1 MQGKQKGK
9 SVLVAMSGGVD
20 SSVAAHMMLSRGFVT
35 EGAMFR
41 MYRGEDDPGLES
53 DINDAE
59 KVCSELGIPLSILDF
74 REDFKREIVEKFIRV
89 YEEGGTPNPCVD
101 CNRTV
106 KFGKLLDFA
115 RSRGLEYIATGHY
128 ARVEFSPE
136 TGRYQL
142 KKALSAEKD
151 QSYVLC
157 NLTQEQLSRIIFPL
171 GESDKA
177 EVRSAAGKLGF
188 DVAEKKDSQD
198 ICFIPDGDYAAFMER
213 YTGKKYPCGKFL
225 DVQGNEIGE
234 HRGAVRYTIG
244 QRKGLG
250 LAMGEPVY
258 VCRKC
263 MENNTVTV
271 GKEEFLFKKTLIA
284 KDFNWVSI
292 ECPEREI
299 RAKAKARYRQS
310 EAWATVF
317 AMEDGRVRITFDEP
331 QRAMTEGQTAV
342 IYDGDILLGGG
353 VIESI
358 ED

>member
-1 MQGKQKGK
+1 MQGEPKEK

-20 SSVAAHMMLSRGFVT
+20 SAVAAHMMLSRGYKT
-35 EGAMFR
+35 EGAIFR
-41 MYRGEDDPGLES
+41 MYRGVDDLGQEK
-53 DINDAE
+53 DISDAE
-59 KVCSELGIPLSILDF
+59 KVCAELGISLSVLDF
-74 REDFKREIVEKFIRV
+74 REDFKREIVEKFIRI

-115 RSRGLEYIATGHY
+115 RSQGLEYIATGHY
-128 ARVEFSPE
+128 AWVEYSPE

-142 KKALSAEKD
+142 KKALSVEKD

-171 GESDKA
+171 GETDKGA
-177 EVRSAAGKLGF
+177 VRTVASELGF
-188 DVAEKKDSQD
+188 DVARKKDSQD

-225 DVQGNEIGE
+225 DVQGNEVGE

-250 LAMGEPVY
+250 LSMGEPVY

-263 MENNTVTV
+263 MEDNTVTV
-271 GKEEFLFKKTLIA
+271 GKEDLLFHRTLIA

-292 ECPEREI
+292 GCPDGEI

-317 AMEDGRVRITFDEP
+317 VMADGRVKITFDEP
-331 QRAMTEGQTAV
+331 QRAMTCGQTAV

>member
-1 MQGKQKGK
+1 MQNESKEK

-20 SSVAAHMMLSRGFVT
+20 SSVAAHIMLSRGYKC
-35 EGAMFR
+35 EGAIFR
-41 MYRGEDDPGLES
+41 MYRGEDDCGQDT
-53 DINDAE
+53 DISDAE
-59 KVCSELGIPLSILDF
+59 KVCIELGIPLSVVDF
-74 REDFKREIVEKFIRV
+74 TVDFKREIVEKFIRT

-115 RSRGLEYIATGHY
+115 RSRGLEYIATGHF
-128 ARVEFSPE
+128 ARVEYSPE
-136 TGRYQL
+136 VGRFQL
-142 KKALSAEKD
+142 KKALSAKKD

-157 NLTQEQLSRIIFPL
+157 NLTQEQLSRVIFPL
-171 GESDKA
+171 GETQKDS
-177 EVRSAAGKLGF
+177 VRSVALELGL

-213 YTGKKYPCGKFL
+213 YTGKKYPVGKFL
-225 DVQGNEIGE
+225 DIWGNEIGE

-263 MENNTVTV
+263 MEDNTVTV
-271 GKEEFLFKKTLIA
+271 GKEKLLFKKTLVA

-310 EAWATVF
+310 EAWATVIP
-317 AMEDGRVRITFDEP
+317 MEDGRVRITFDEP
-331 QRAMTEGQTAV
+331 QRAMTTGQTAV

-353 VIESI
+353 VIESV

>member
-1 MQGKQKGK
+1 MQDDIKEK

-20 SSVAAHMMLSRGFVT
+20 SSVAAHMMLSRGYKT

-41 MYRGEDDPGLES
+41 MYRGEDDLGQET
-53 DINDAE
+53 DISDAE
-59 KVCSELGIPLSILDF
+59 KVCSNLGISLSLLDF
-74 REDFKREIVEKFIRV
+74 REDFKREIVEKFIRT

-115 RSRGLEYIATGHY
+115 KSRGLENIATGHY
-128 ARVEFSPE
+128 ARIEYSE
-136 TGRYQL
+136 QLGRYQL
-142 KKALSAEKD
+142 KKALSTEKD

-157 NLTQEQLSRIIFPL
+157 NLTQDQLSKIIFPL
-171 GESDKA
+171 GESDKLTVRAVA
-177 EVRSAAGKLGF
+177 EQLGF
-188 DVAEKKDSQD
+188 DVARKKDSQD

-213 YTGKKYPCGKFL
+213 YTGRKYPCGKFL

-250 LAMGEPVY
+250 LSMGEPVY

-263 MENNTVTV
+263 MRDNTVTV
-271 GKEEFLFKKTLIA
+271 GREELLFHRTLIA

-292 ECPEREI
+292 ECPDGEI
-299 RAKAKARYRQS
+299 RAMTKARYGQR
-310 EAWATVF
+310 EAWATVIPLV
-317 AMEDGRVRITFDEP
+317 DGRVKITFDEP
-331 QRAMTEGQTAV
+331 QRAMTEGQSAV
-342 IYDGDILLGGG
+342 IYDGDTLLGGG
-353 VIESI
+353 VIESV

>member
-1 MQGKQKGK
+1 MQNEIKEK

-20 SSVAAHMMLSRGFVT
+20 SSVAAHIMLSRGYKC
-35 EGAMFR
+35 EGAIFK
-41 MYRGEDDPGLES
+41 MYRGEDDCGQET
-53 DINDAE
+53 DISDAE
-59 KVCSELGIPLSILDF
+59 KVCSVLEIPLSVVDF

-89 YEEGGTPNPCVD
+89 YEDGGTPNPCVD

-115 RSRGLEYIATGHY
+115 RSRGLEYIATGHF
-128 ARVEFSPE
+128 ARIEYSPE
-136 TGRYQL
+136 QKRYQL

-171 GESDKA
+171 GETDKGT
-177 EVRSAAGKLGF
+177 VRSVAADLGF

-213 YTGKKYPCGKFL
+213 YTGKKYPCGKFI
-225 DVQGNEIGE
+225 DTDGNEVGD

-263 MENNTVTV
+263 MEDNTVTV
-271 GKEEFLFKKTLIA
+271 GKEELLFNRTLIA

-292 ECPEREI
+292 ACPEREI
-299 RAKAKARYRQS
+299 RVQAKARYRQR
-310 EAWATVF
+310 EAWATVCPL
-317 AMEDGRVRITFDEP
+317 EDGRVKITFDEP
-331 QRAMTEGQTAV
+331 QRAMTVGQTAV
-342 IYDGDILLGGG
+342 IYEGDILLGGG
-353 VIESI
+353 VIESV

>member
-1 MQGKQKGK
+1 MQGEKREK

-20 SSVAAHMMLSRGFVT
+20 SSVAAHIMLSRGFKC
-35 EGAMFR
+35 EGAIFK
-41 MYRGEDDPGLES
+41 MYRGEGDVGQET
-53 DINDAE
+53 DISDAE
-59 KVCSELGIPLSILDF
+59 KVCSELDIPLFVVDF

-128 ARVEFSPE
+128 ARVEYSSDVE
-136 TGRYQL
+136 RYQL

-157 NLTQEQLSRIIFPL
+157 NLTQDQLQRIIFPL
-171 GESDKA
+171 GETDKST
-177 EVRSAAGKLGF
+177 VRSVAGKLGF

-225 DVQGNEIGE
+225 DTEGNEIGD

-263 MENNTVTV
+263 MEDNTVTV
-271 GKEEFLFKKTLIA
+271 GKEELLFKNTLIA

-292 ECPEREI
+292 PCPTGEI

-310 EAWATVF
+310 EAWATVRPL
-317 AMEDGRVRITFDEP
+317 EDGRVKITFDEP
-331 QRAMTEGQTAV
+331 QRAMTTGQTAV

-353 VIESI
+353 VIESV

>member
-1 MQGKQKGK
+1 MKEK
-9 SVLVAMSGGVD
+9 SVLIAMSGGVD
-20 SSVAAHMMLSRGFVT
+20 SSVAAHMMLSAGYLT
-35 EGAMFR
+35 EGAMFK
-41 MYRGEDDPGLES
+41 MYRGEGDDMSQELDIS
-53 DINDAE
+53 DAQS
-59 KVCSELGIPLSILDF
+59 VSRRLGIELSVLDF
-74 REDFKREIVEKFIRV
+74 REDFKREIVEKFIRT

-115 RSRGLEYIATGHY
+115 ESRGLKYIATGHY
-128 ARVEFSPE
+128 ARIEYSE
-136 TGRYQL
+136 ALGRYQL
-142 KKALSAEKD
+142 KKALSSEKD

-171 GESDKA
+171 GETDKA
-177 EVRSAAGKLGF
+177 TVRSVASELGF
-188 DVAEKKDSQD
+188 DVAEKRDSQD

-225 DVQGNEIGE
+225 DTDGNEVGT

-250 LAMGEPVY
+250 LSMGEPVY

-263 MENNTVTV
+263 MEENTVTV
-271 GKEEFLFKKTLIA
+271 GREELLFKRSLTA
-284 KDFNWVSI
+284 GDFNWVSV
-292 ECPEREI
+292 ERPLKPI
-299 RAKAKARYRQS
+299 RAKAKARYRQT
-310 EAWATVF
+310 EAWATVTPVG
-317 AMEDGRVRITFDEP
+317 DGKVKITFDEP
-331 QRAMTEGQTAV
+331 QRAMTVGQTAV

-353 VIESI
+353 TIESV

>member
-1 MQGKQKGK
+1 MQSETREK

-20 SSVAAHMMLSRGFVT
+20 SSVAAHIMLSRGFVT

-41 MYRGEDDPGLES
+41 MYRGEEDCSQETDIS
-53 DINDAE
+53 DAR
-59 KVCSELGIPLSILDF
+59 KVCGELGIPLSVLDF
-74 REDFKREIVEKFIRV
+74 REDFKREIVEKFIRT

-128 ARVEFSPE
+128 ARIEYSSKL
-136 TGRYQL
+136 GRYQL
-142 KKALSAEKD
+142 KKALSTEKD
-151 QSYVLC
+151 QSYMLC
-157 NLTQEQLSRIIFPL
+157 NLTQDQLSRIIFPL
-171 GESDKA
+171 GETDKSA
-177 EVRSAAGKLGF
+177 VRSLAGELGF
-188 DVAEKKDSQD
+188 YVAQKKDSQD
-198 ICFIPDGDYAAFMER
+198 ICFIPDGDYAVFMER

-225 DVQGNEIGE
+225 DAEGNEVGE
-234 HRGAVRYTIG
+234 HNGAVRYTIG

-271 GKEEFLFKKTLIA
+271 GKEELLFKKTLIA

-292 ECPEREI
+292 ECPEGEI

-310 EAWATVF
+310 EAWATVIP
-317 AMEDGRVRITFDEP
+317 MEGGRVRITFDEP
-331 QRAMTEGQTAV
+331 QRAMTTGQTAV
-342 IYDGDILLGGG
+342 LYDGDILLGGG
-353 VIESI
+353 VIESV